1 MEYLHTKM
9 HSFGLSY
16 IPVKKWE
23 PGGKGPWTK
32 HTQNLSKTCKKNKK
46 VGVCF
51 GLNNDRTNPEPGPTL
66 KACYNMLPHTQNW
79 MLLLCW
85 SAIGTPPPL
94 TKHFSPCA
102 FCAF

>member
-32 HTQNLSKTCKKNKK
+32 HTQNLSKTCKKKQK
-46 VGVCF
+46 SG
-51 GLNNDRTNPEPGPTL
+51 GLLWPEQRS
-66 KACYNMLPHTQNW
+66 N
-79 MLLLCW
+79 
-85 SAIGTPPPL
+85 
-94 TKHFSPCA
+94 
-102 FCAF
+102 